1 MAARWSTLLTAAATL
16 YQAAVAEPIFR
27 ETVSFKG
34 PFVVER
40 NGIQNIRIEYNGDLN
55 GELSVFYGACDMKA
69 PFEAHHK
76 IGQTHIG
83 SHTAAKR
90 HLEWTG
96 QRPTKFVWLVPEDV
110 SPGCLHAFVDN
121 QLVGRS
127 TEHVVKSRKMR
138 KRATFAEATDP
149 MGPWFDGVEYLKQ
162 KQPDDVFVA
171 SVKNKTF
178 GILGAGIS
186 GLHTGLL
193 LDSVG
198 IHNWKILESSDRIGG
213 RIRTTYLNGTTPDE
227 HQHHELGPMRFPHT
241 IHDAETN
248 ETYPINDQKMI
259 YQLADVLNE
268 INANSGAD
276 PSLQVKFIPWI
287 QVSDNAPVAT
297 KERRPDGT
305 VPGRKEI
312 AADPSLMTNTTY
324 SNATAVKEATQAL
337 DDFKALTPERA
348 KFYATNVFKA
358 HKEAVETGM
367 FDFSEVEYLRHV
379 IKTDLNVTDEVTP
392 SNIVWPMWEFET
404 VYFLAN
410 EWRTVDGGISRLPA
424 AFENIIKDRISYKT
438 KVFSVKYN
446 EDSNNLNVT
455 WRKTGSNPWLKE
467 STTEQFDYIFNSVP
481 FNLLKYWELPP
492 HSSLMRRAIE
502 RTVFLGAVKVAMQ
515 YKTRFWEHLEQPI
528 IGGCGRTDIYGI
540 GQICYPS
547 YNINGSGPGV
557 MLTSYA
563 PDADAVVSCAMP
575 VEEHIAYIQRAM
587 VEIHGPIADEMWTGN
602 YERHCWEQ
610 DEHHAGAF
618 AVPIVPQQQLYL
630 PAFWQTEFNTVFIGE
645 HTSFTH
651 SWVFSAL
658 ESSTRGTVQMLLD
671 LGLVDEAKQITRTW
685 MARWISV

>member
-1 MAARWSTLLTAAATL
+1 M
-16 YQAAVAEPIFR
+16 
-27 ETVSFKG
+27 
-34 PFVVER
+34 
-40 NGIQNIRIEYNGDLN
+40 
-55 GELSVFYGACDMKA
+55 
-69 PFEAHHK
+69 
-76 IGQTHIG
+76 
-83 SHTAAKR
+83 
-90 HLEWTG
+90 
-96 QRPTKFVWLVPEDV
+96 
-110 SPGCLHAFVDN
+110 
-121 QLVGRS
+121 
-127 TEHVVKSRKMR
+127 
-138 KRATFAEATDP
+138 
-149 MGPWFDGVEYLKQ
+149 
-162 KQPDDVFVA
+162 
-171 SVKNKTF
+171 
-178 GILGAGIS
+178 
-186 GLHTGLL
+186 L

-198 IHNWKILESSDRIGG
+198 IHNWKILESSERVGG
-213 RIRTTYLNGTTPDE
+213 RIRTTYLNGSTPDE
-227 HQHHELGPMRFPHT
+227 HQHHELGPMRFPHS
-241 IHDAETN
+241 IYDAETN

-268 INANSGAD
+268 INADAD
-276 PSLQVKFIPWI
+276 PALQVKFIPWI

-324 SNATAVKEATQAL
+324 SNATAAKEAIQAL
-337 DDFKALTPERA
+337 DDFKALTPERR

-367 FDFSEVEYLRHV
+367 FDFSEVEYLLHV
-379 IKTDLNVTDEVTP
+379 MNTDLNVTDEVTP
-392 SNIVWPMWEFET
+392 SHVVWPMWEFET

-424 AFENIIKDRISYKT
+424 AFENIIKDRIAYKT

-446 EDSNNLNVT
+446 EDTNNLNVT
-455 WRKTGSNPWLKE
+455 WRETGGNPWSKNT
-467 STTEQFDYIFNSVP
+467 TTEQFDYVFNSVP
-481 FNLLKYWELPP
+481 FNVLKYWELPP

-515 YKTRFWEHLEQPI
+515 YKTRFWEHLEHPI
-528 IGGCGRTDIYGI
+528 TGGCGRTDIYGI

-547 YNINGSGPGV
+547 YNINGTGPGV

-563 PDADAVVSCAMP
+563 PDADAVVACSMP

-671 LGLVDEAKQITRTW
+671 LGLVDEAKQITKTW

>member
-1 MAARWSTLLTAAATL
+1 MAARWSTLLTAAASLCQT
-16 YQAAVAEPIFR
+16 AIAEPVFR
-27 ETVSFKG
+27 ETVSFQG
-34 PFVVER
+34 PFEVER
-40 NGIQNIRIEYNGDLN
+40 NGVRNINIEYNGPLD
-55 GELSVFYGACDMKA
+55 GELSLVYGDCGMRS

-76 IGQTHIG
+76 IGRTHIG
-83 SHTAAKR
+83 SHPAAKR
-90 HLEWTG
+90 HLEWTD
-96 QRPTKFVWLVPEDV
+96 QRPTKFVWMVPEDV
-110 SPGCLHAFVDN
+110 SSGCLHAFVDS

-127 TEHVVKSRKMR
+127 SEHSVKSRKMR

-198 IHNWKILESSDRIGG
+198 IHNWKILESSERVGG
-213 RIRTTYLNGTTPDE
+213 RIRTTYLNGSTPDE
-227 HQHHELGPMRFPHT
+227 HQHHELGPMRFPHS
-241 IHDAETN
+241 IYDAETN

-268 INANSGAD
+268 INADAD
-276 PSLQVKFIPWI
+276 PALQVKFIPWI

-324 SNATAVKEATQAL
+324 SNATAAKEAIQAL
-337 DDFKALTPERA
+337 DDFKALTPERR

-367 FDFSEVEYLRHV
+367 FDFSEVEYLLHV
-379 IKTDLNVTDEVTP
+379 MSTDLNVTDEVTP
-392 SNIVWPMWEFET
+392 SHVVWPMWEFET

-424 AFENIIKDRISYKT
+424 AFENIIKDRIAYKT

-455 WRKTGSNPWLKE
+455 WRETGGNPWSKNT
-467 STTEQFDYIFNSVP
+467 TTEQFDYVFNSVP
-481 FNLLKYWELPP
+481 FNVLKYWELPP

-515 YKTRFWEHLEQPI
+515 YKTRFWEHLEHPI

-547 YNINGSGPGV
+547 YNINGTGPGV

-563 PDADAVVSCAMP
+563 PDADAVVACSMP